1 MKRRLFLSTMVI
13 FGLGLIQTVN
23 VSADSYDDQI
33 ASYQVQIQTNETKI
47 NELQAK
53 EATYPSQYDQLN
65 IQLKELGLLLETNET
80 QLSTLEKV
88 VLPVDAT
95 KENVPTLLTKTI
107 TLEETSK
114 EKTISLSEQI
124 QEKENEVTTL
134 SKNIAELQGQL
145 NTLKTQESTEQQTK
159 ESLAKDI
166 TTYKTQIT
174 ALQAEQKA
182 YKEEQAIIAA
192 EKAAEEAKAN
202 MRQNLVNGAYAQLG
216 KPYVWGAQGPNSF
229 DCSGLM
235 NYLYTNIAG
244 LSIGSWTVPQ
254 ESSGTKISVSE
265 ANIGDLLFWG
275 SAGSTYHVAMYIGNG
290 QYIAAPKPG
299 DVVKV
304 GNISSY
310 TPDFAVNVLG

>member
-13 FGLGLIQTVN
+13 FGLGLIQTVK

-53 EATYPSQYDQLN
+53 ESTYPSQYDQLN
-65 IQLKELGLLLETNET
+65 TQLKELGLLLETNET

-95 KENVPTLLTKTI
+95 KENVPTLLTQTL

-159 ESLAKDI
+159 ESLTKDI

-182 YKEEQAIIAA
+182 YEEEQARIAA
-192 EKAAEEAKAN
+192 EKAAREAKAN

-304 GNISSY
+304 GSLSSY

>member
-182 YKEEQAIIAA
+182 YEEEQARIAA
-192 EKAAEEAKAN
+192 EKAAREAKAN

-304 GNISSY
+304 GSISSY

>member
-13 FGLGLIQTVN
+13 FGLGLIQTVK

-65 IQLKELGLLLETNET
+65 TQLKELGLLLETNET

-159 ESLAKDI
+159 ESLTKDI

-182 YKEEQAIIAA
+182 YKEEQARIAA
-192 EKAAEEAKAN
+192 EKAAREAKAN

-304 GNISSY
+304 GSISSY

>member
-13 FGLGLIQTVN
+13 FGLGLIQTVK

-159 ESLAKDI
+159 ESLTKDI

-182 YKEEQAIIAA
+182 YEEEQARIAA
-192 EKAAEEAKAN
+192 EKAAREAKAN

>member
-159 ESLAKDI
+159 ENLAKDI

-182 YKEEQAIIAA
+182 YKEEQARIAA
-192 EKAAEEAKAN
+192 EKAAREAKAN
-202 MRQNLVNGAYAQLG
+202 MRQNLVNGAYGQLG

-304 GNISSY
+304 GSISSY

>member
-182 YKEEQAIIAA
+182 YKEEQARIAA

-304 GNISSY
+304 GSISSY

>member
-13 FGLGLIQTVN
+13 FGLGLIQTVK

-65 IQLKELGLLLETNET
+65 TQLKELGLLLETNET

-134 SKNIAELQGQL
+134 SKKIAELQGQL

-159 ESLAKDI
+159 ENLAKDI

-182 YKEEQAIIAA
+182 YKEEQARIAA
-192 EKAAEEAKAN
+192 EKAAREAKAN

-275 SAGSTYHVAMYIGNG
+275 SVGSTYHVAMYIGNG

-304 GNISSY
+304 GSISSY

>member
-13 FGLGLIQTVN
+13 FGLGLIQTVK

-33 ASYQVQIQTNETKI
+33 ASYQVQIQSNETKI

-65 IQLKELGLLLETNET
+65 TQLKEFGLLLETNET

-134 SKNIAELQGQL
+134 SKKIAELQGQL

-159 ESLAKDI
+159 ESLTKDI

-182 YKEEQAIIAA
+182 YKEEQARIAA
-192 EKAAEEAKAN
+192 EKAAREAKAN

-275 SAGSTYHVAMYIGNG
+275 SVGSTYHVAMYIGNG

-304 GNISSY
+304 GSISSY

>member
-13 FGLGLIQTVN
+13 FGLGLIQTVK

-107 TLEETSK
+107 TLEENSK

-159 ESLAKDI
+159 ESLTKDI

-182 YKEEQAIIAA
+182 YEEEQARIAA
-192 EKAAEEAKAN
+192 EKAAREAKAN

>member
-13 FGLGLIQTVN
+13 FGLGLIQTVK

-182 YKEEQAIIAA
+182 YEEEQARIAA
-192 EKAAEEAKAN
+192 EKAAREAKAN

-304 GNISSY
+304 GSISSY

>member
-182 YKEEQAIIAA
+182 YKEEQARIAA
-192 EKAAEEAKAN
+192 EKAAREAKAN

-304 GNISSY
+304 GSISSY

>member
-159 ESLAKDI
+159 ENLAKDI

-182 YKEEQAIIAA
+182 YKEEQARIAA
-192 EKAAEEAKAN
+192 EKAAREAKAN

-304 GNISSY
+304 GSISSY